1 MDSLQRVAVV
11 FAVVAAAAWTMV
23 AYSVAETLNSPPGI
37 DRPAETVSP
46 QTVPEPV
53 EPGFSGSSS
62 EPLSDR
68 LDRSRGVLHPPGG
81 VDPGLTQSPPPS
93 GPNSTPEI
101 APPGTPGGQTDLN
114 PK

>member
-1 MDSLQRVAVV
+1 MDSLQRVAAV

-23 AYSVAETLNSPPGI
+23 AYSVAETLKAPPELQA
-37 DRPAETVSP
+37 PAETLSP
-46 QTVPEPV
+46 QTVLDSV
-53 EPGFSGSSS
+53 EPGISGSSS

-68 LDRSRGVLHPPGG
+68 LDRSRGVLRPPGG
-81 VDPGLTQSPPPS
+81 IDPGLTQSPPPS

-101 APPGTPGGQTDLN
+101 PPPGTPGGKPDVN

>member
-23 AYSVAETLNSPPGI
+23 AYSVAQTLQAPAEIRVPTETLSPRTAP
-37 DRPAETVSP
+37 DS
-46 QTVPEPV
+46 V
-53 EPGFSGSSS
+53 EPGISGSST

-68 LDRSRGVLHPPGG
+68 LDRSRGVLRPPGG
-81 VDPGLTQSPPPS
+81 IDPGLTQSPPPS

-101 APPGTPGGQTDLN
+101 APPGTSGGRPGAN

>member
-23 AYSVAETLNSPPGI
+23 AYSVAETLQAPPEL
-37 DRPAETVSP
+37 RAPAETFSP
-46 QTVPEPV
+46 QTVPEAV
-53 EPGFSGSSS
+53 EPGISGSST

-68 LDRSRGVLHPPGG
+68 LDRSRGVLRPPGG
-81 VDPGLTQSPPPS
+81 IDPGLTQSPPPS
-93 GPNSTPEI
+93 GPHSTP
-101 APPGTPGGQTDLN
+101 ALPPPGTPGGRPGVN